1 MGYGYSH
8 RVEHNAT
15 ARDLATGERVGQ
27 SFSSDMAAHVWAQ
40 RRQTFGRS
48 GTGIVY
54 FHGRA
59 LFDYGAH
66 YCAAYIV
73 ADDSAVLYNA
83 SYVSPTTSGHVS
95 AARYAARPRQ
105 AVGVPDLTGLLAGR
119 TGESLYP
126 GRASYGEVT
135 GTAEFESAIDAR
147 LGDRAWIRS
156 YCEAHAL
163 ELAPE
168 SLAFLLGRV
177 GLARSAGRI
186 VADAERKRDKAKAER
201 KREEKRRAIE
211 TLKAFAAAPDLAAY
225 AADAR
230 PWHYADAAAI
240 VAHVAPVI
248 RKARK
253 AAGKASVSPAIWRKA
268 WARLQSL
275 GEPDT
280 IDSIRRELERREARA
295 NRKSRL
301 QGLANALTQY
311 RHPVSSYQ
319 PDADAHAFEHARAA
333 VQAVENKATRA
344 GRLAQAIGALWPVSF
359 ESVSRRLYAAG
370 EQMDSFVDSARRNP
384 ALVELREQWEA
395 AKAER
400 ARLEREQREREQAER
415 LASWRAGAAVGRISA
430 ARPSGAAYIRAVGV
444 ERDESGA
451 IVAGELETSLG
462 ASVPLVQAVRAF
474 RFLKLVRERGDGW
487 RKNGARIRVGHFE
500 VDSISPTG
508 DFVAGCHS
516 FEWADVRELAESL
529 GVFDLAPDD
538 SAVRTREAA

>member
-15 ARDLATGERVGQ
+15 ARDLATCERVGQ
-27 SFSSDMAAHVWAQ
+27 SFTADMAAHVWAQ

-48 GTGIVY
+48 STGVVY

-83 SYVSPTTSGHVS
+83 SHVSPTTSGHVS

-119 TGESLYP
+119 AGESLYP
-126 GRASYGEVT
+126 GRASYGGVM
-135 GTAEFESAIDAR
+135 GTAGFESAIDAR

-186 VADAERKRDKAKAER
+186 VADAERKRDKAKA
-201 KREEKRRAIE
+201 KAAREEKRKAIARLE
-211 TLKAFAAAPDLAAY
+211 RFAKAPDLPEFVAEFRPYHHAGAA
-225 AADAR
+225 R
-230 PWHYADAAAI
+230 I
-240 VAHVAPVI
+240 VESVASDV
-248 RKARK
+248 RKARSR
-253 AAGKASVSPAIWRKA
+253 AGKASVAPAIWRKA
-268 WARLQSL
+268 WARLGEL
-275 GEPDT
+275 GEPGT
-280 IDSIRRELERREARA
+280 IE
-295 NRKSRL
+295 
-301 QGLANALTQY
+301 
-311 RHPVSSYQ
+311 
-319 PDADAHAFEHARAA
+319 A

-344 GRLAQAIGALWPVSF
+344 GRLAQAIGALWPASF

-400 ARLEREQREREQAER
+400 ERLAREQAER
-415 LASWRAGAAVGRISA
+415 ERAEKLASWRAGEFVGRISA

-474 RFLKLVRERGDGW
+474 RFLKLIRERGTPW
-487 RKNGARIRVGHFE
+487 HKNGARIRVGHFE

-516 FEWADVRELAESL
+516 FEWRDIRELAESL
-529 GVFDLAPDD
+529 GVFDLAP
-538 SAVRTREAA
+538 SADIVRTREAA